1 MPQIPPILVFGILT
15 CAALAGAVL
24 STAALFLFRRQQR
37 AAWRRA
43 EADWAGRQS
52 EWEAELAAL
61 SRRMDS
67 LAAELRDVAEAASQV
82 RGGPGAGPKN
92 GLNLT
97 KRAQALRMHR
107 RGDPPEQIAAF
118 LEVPLQEVD
127 LLVKVQRIVLT
138 NI

>member
-52 EWEAELAAL
+52 EWEAELAAF
-61 SRRMDS
+61 SQRMDS

-97 KRAQALRMHR
+97 KRAQALRMSR
-107 RGDPPEQIAAF
+107 RGESAESITAA
-118 LEVPLQEVD
+118 LAVPRSEVE
-127 LLVKVQRIVLT
+127 LLLKVHGMVESRQ
-138 NI
+138 